1 MADTP
6 LGTGT
11 PPTRGR
17 RRRLRPRRL
26 IWMSV
31 LGLVVCAVLV
41 FMGFV
46 VANRQPGEGVLPS
59 VATTILG
66 SRPTNVLLIGNNARN
81 AKSPL
86 TPGQA
91 DLIFVVHFDPVKHEV
106 VLISIPR
113 NVLVAY
119 PNWRDPIPKVKS
131 AFYMGGPQLAMQTVS
146 KLIGMPV
153 TKYVVTDFT
162 SFAQAIN
169 AVGGLTV
176 DVQAPIYD
184 PIHSHAVFKAGVQ
197 HMNGAQ
203 VLAYIRVR
211 QNQAGNGYRV
221 NDFQRMSAAFGILTS
236 LKHQVL
242 AHLSPGEISNL
253 LSLWTKDV
261 ATNLS
266 QTQIA
271 ALAASSLHAQLV
283 HVTVG
288 EISDSMQLPT
298 TPLPGINL
306 EGGIEGA
313 YYDVLTPQEI
323 ERVLGPYGATNPSTG
338 LPPLPP
344 RSSVH
349 VVVGAGGQPLLARL
363 QKAGIQATMGNVPAS
378 GGATLI
384 LYPQGELEAAMV
396 VGRAVGQSNE
406 QLQPANVPSIE
417 VEPGS

>member
-17 RRRLRPRRL
+17 RRRVRPRRL
-26 IWMSV
+26 VWMSV
-31 LGLVVCAVLV
+31 VAAVVCAVLV

-66 SRPTNVLLIGNNARN
+66 SKPTNVLLIGNNARD
-81 AKSPL
+81 ASSPL

-91 DLIFVVHFDPVKHEV
+91 DLMFVVHFDPVKHEV
-106 VLISIPR
+106 VFISIPR

-119 PNWRDPIPKVKS
+119 PDWRDPIPKAKS
-131 AFYMGGPQLAMQTVS
+131 AFFMGGPTLAMQTIS
-146 KLIGMPV
+146 KLTGMPIS
-153 TKYVVTDFT
+153 KYVVTDFS

-169 AVGGLTV
+169 DVGGLTV
-176 DVQAPIYD
+176 DVKDPIYD

-221 NDFQRMSAAFGILTS
+221 NDFQRMDAAFGVVSS
-236 LKHQVL
+236 LEHQVL
-242 AHLSPGEISNL
+242 AHLSPGEITNL
-253 LSLWTKDV
+253 LGLWTKDV

-271 ALAASSLHAQLV
+271 ALAASSLHAKLV
-283 HVTVG
+283 HLTVG
-288 EISDSMQLPT
+288 QITDSMLLPT
-298 TPLPGINL
+298 TPLPGINQ

-313 YYDVLTPQEI
+313 YYDIIPSQEI
-323 ERVLGPYGATNPSTG
+323 ETALAPYGAQNPSTG

-344 RSSVH
+344 ASSVH
-349 VVVGAGGQPLLARL
+349 VVVGSNGQLLLSRL
-363 QKAGIQATMGNVPAS
+363 QKAGVQATLGNVPAS
-378 GGATLI
+378 GGATII
-384 LYPQGELEAAMV
+384 LYPRGDLEAAMV
-396 VGRAVGQSNE
+396 VGRAVGQGDE
-406 QLQPANVPSIE
+406 QLEPASVPTIE
-417 VEPGS
+417 VEPGT